1 MRRRVRLPTA
11 LLAALALSSTAAPAA
26 APSVLLLSVD
36 TLRADRLGAFGY
48 QRRTSPRIDELLA
61 AGVSFVEARTPEPL
75 TAPSLVSVLTSLH
88 PHDHAATRNGL
99 RMREGLPSLPLLL
112 KRRGYRTAA
121 FVGNW
126 TLRDELVGL
135 AEHFEEYRAILENR
149 RWFGLIKG
157 EATAEDVNEPAL
169 AWLDAHLE
177 EDGGR
182 PFFLWVHYTEP
193 HAPYLLQEEFAAR
206 LGLAG
211 RAIPDAD
218 RYDTEVA
225 YVDDRLG
232 RFLEAVR
239 ERVASDRLIV
249 IFLADHG
256 ESLGEHGYWGH
267 GRHLFEP
274 TLHVPLSITW
284 PGRLEPRTID
294 APATLLDVAPTL
306 ASLLGVERFAGFQG
320 FDWTPVL
327 EGRAAAPAE
336 RTLRFQAHRG
346 AVQGRSAPT
355 HVRTRGLLEVGLLTG
370 GRKEILR
377 LGSPQHWQFD
387 LATDPGEVASQ
398 VAEGS
403 PASAALAEWLETV
416 TRGLATSD
424 ELPPNVLDEADLEA
438 LRALGYLDD

>member
-1 MRRRVRLPTA
+1 MPAA
-11 LLAALALSSTAAPAA
+11 LLAALALGSTAAPAA
-26 APSVLLLSVD
+26 SPSVLLLSVD
-36 TLRADRLGAFGY
+36 TLRTDRLGAFGY
-48 QRRTSPRIDELLA
+48 DRPTSPRIDELLA

-135 AEHFEEYRAILENR
+135 AEHFEEYRAVLENR
-149 RWFGLIKG
+149 RWFGLVKG
-157 EATAEDVNEPAL
+157 EATADDLNEPAL
-169 AWLDAHLE
+169 AWLDQHLAA
-177 EDGGR
+177 DGER

-193 HAPYLLQEEFAAR
+193 HAPYVLQEEFVER
-206 LGLAG
+206 LGLADG
-211 RAIPDAD
+211 GLSDRD

-232 RFLEAVR
+232 RFLDAVR
-239 ERVASDRLIV
+239 ERVPEDRLIV
-249 IFLADHG
+249 VFLADHG

-274 TLHVPLSITW
+274 TLHVPLSIVW
-284 PGRLEPRTID
+284 PGRLEARAID
-294 APATLLDVAPTL
+294 APASLLDLAPTL

-327 EGRAAAPAE
+327 DGSAPPPAE
-336 RTLRFQAHRG
+336 RSIRFQAHRG

-377 LGSPQHWQFD
+377 PDGPRRWQFD
-387 LATDPGEVASQ
+387 LATDPGELESLVAD
-398 VAEGS
+398 GS
-403 PASAALAEWLETV
+403 PASEALARWLETV
-416 TRGLATSD
+416 EQGLALSD
-424 ELPPNVLDEADLEA
+424 ELPPNVLDEEDLEA
-438 LRALGYLDD
+438 FRALGYLDD